1 MHVKGLWKSHTEHRC
16 FLKIPRIFHTT
27 KEKERW
33 WGGKRIFFLQVNSWW
48 LTAEQT
54 PQISKHKLANHNNLS
69 HSGKF
74 IQDSD
79 QVVQDLDQ
87 VCIPQNSWHFQTGL
101 GNSNQIRIS
110 KSFPGKSQKASKP
123 MLCPEGVQ
131 RRVGWAYSGSSLT
144 SQESLKH
151 LRVSLEF
158 RIGTRL

>member
-1 MHVKGLWKSHTEHRC
+1 MEYTLDLNPAR
-16 FLKIPRIFHTT
+16 LD
-27 KEKERW
+27 
-33 WGGKRIFFLQVNSWW
+33 
-48 LTAEQT
+48 
-54 PQISKHKLANHNNLS
+54 LS
-69 HSGKF
+69 HSGEF

-131 RRVGWAYSGSSLT
+131 R
-144 SQESLKH
+144 
-151 LRVSLEF
+151 
-158 RIGTRL
+158 